1 MRSILT
7 LLLALSL
14 SGTAPIALAGPI
26 NWTLNVVDYGAQ
38 SPNTSISVSGGFT
51 YDADLNLYSNSL
63 FTISILTFNM
73 FPQFFSFTTP
83 NITTPTTLR
92 VGNSFGG
99 VLLNFAAPLSNVGGS
114 VATDAFFGVN
124 FGGIVQGDGTGF
136 VVADVQPPAVPEPA
150 SLLLLGLGL
159 AALVFTRRRSSLAS

>member
-14 SGTAPIALAGPI
+14 SGTAPIALAGPV
-26 NWTLNVVDYGAQ
+26 NWTLNIVDYD
-38 SPNTSISVSGGFT
+38 PFTPLSVSGGFT

-150 SLLLLGLGL
+150 SLFLLGLGL
-159 AALVFTRRRSSLAS
+159 AALVFTRRRSTLAS